1 MDWKQLLAHVTD
13 SVDAELRLRN
23 AYLEAEN
30 RILRKQINGRVQ
42 LTHGDRRALAA
53 LGQKLGRKVLE
64 EIATV
69 ATPNTILAWHRK
81 FVDQQCDGSQ
91 QRQAPGRP
99 KVDPALGALVVRMA
113 QENRSW
119 GYDRIVGALTNLGY
133 TISDQTVG
141 NILKRHG
148 IPPAPERKKTMTWRE
163 FIRIHMDMLGAT
175 DFFSSEI
182 GTWLR
187 FVISSLLSCIR
198 PDCRKIHVA
207 SIKLS
212 LNERR
217 MRAWMPWSLDVHAS
231 MGSWAGVVKEEMRS
245 RSVLCGEGML
255 RQPLSASICY
265 DHQAPRRRGMGR
277 VVFLSVVPPYAIRGS
292 PMPWRQWPG
301 ECLQY
306 DNRAAA

>member
-1 MDWKQLLAHVTD
+1 MDLKQLLAHITG

-23 AYLEAEN
+23 EYLEAEN

-42 LTHGDRRALAA
+42 FTNGDRRILAE

-81 FVDQQCDGSQ
+81 FVDQKCDGAQ

-99 KVDPALGALVVRMA
+99 KVDSDLEALVVRMA

-141 NILKRHG
+141 NVLKRHG

-163 FIRIHMDMLGAT
+163 FIRIYMDMLGAT
-175 DFFSSEI
+175 NFFSSEI
-182 GTWLR
+182 WTWLR
-187 FVISSLLSCIR
+187 FVISTLLSCIC

-207 SIKLS
+207 NITSYLNAWRMLGWLS
-212 LNERR
+212 
-217 MRAWMPWSLDVHAS
+217 WSLDWHAYRE
-231 MGSWAGVVKEEMRS
+231 SWVGLVKKEMQS
-245 RSVLCGEGML
+245 RRALCGEGM
-255 RQPLSASICY
+255 RRHPLSASIFY
-265 DHQAPRRRGMGR
+265 DRPEPRSRGMGR
-277 VVFLSVVPPYAIRGS
+277 VVCLSVVIPYAIRGS
-292 PMPWRQWPG
+292 PMHD
-301 ECLQY
+301 